1 MSCGNN
7 IGTDLFDLINKFRL
21 LNQKYKNAGEL
32 SHAEFFVL
40 MTIAKTMMEKQMSE
54 KEIQEREMHEKEMS
68 GITTTEI
75 VKTLGTSL
83 SAGSKLLRSV
93 EEKGYIER
101 AAHPKDRRVTYI
113 LLSEKGDA
121 ILKKQMKE
129 CDALMDSVV
138 ERVGKDN
145 MIQLKNLL
153 EQVYETIREEM
164 EAKNK
169 L

>member
-40 MTIAKTMMEKQMSE
+40 VTIAKTMMEKQMDKAEMAE
-54 KEIQEREMHEKEMS
+54 KEIS

-113 LLSEKGDA
+113 LLSEKGNA

-129 CDALMDSVV
+129 WEALMDSVV
-138 ERVGKDN
+138 EKVGKDH
-145 MIQLKNLL
+145 MIQLKKLL

>member
-40 MTIAKTMMEKQMSE
+40 VTIAKTMMEKQMDKAEMAE
-54 KEIQEREMHEKEMS
+54 KEIS

-113 LLSEKGDA
+113 LLSEKGNA

-138 ERVGKDN
+138 EKVGKDH
-145 MIQLKNLL
+145 MIQLKKLL

-164 EAKNK
+164 EAKIK

>member
-40 MTIAKTMMEKQMSE
+40 VTIAKTMMEKQMDKAEMAE
-54 KEIQEREMHEKEMS
+54 KEIS

-113 LLSEKGDA
+113 LLSEKGNA

-138 ERVGKDN
+138 EKVGKDH
-145 MIQLKNLL
+145 MIQLKKLL

>member
-40 MTIAKTMMEKQMSE
+40 VTIAKTMMEKQMDKAEMAE
-54 KEIQEREMHEKEMS
+54 KEIS

-113 LLSEKGDA
+113 LLSEKGNA

-138 ERVGKDN
+138 EKVGEDH
-145 MIQLKNLL
+145 MIQLKKLL